1 MIPLAYN
8 LTPEINDWFTR
19 IDPFTNGMPSLHIA
33 FPFSVWLC
41 LMRYDQDKRWER
53 YRKIVAIFILLTAF
67 SIIYLGIHWFS
78 DIIGGMVVAFLA
90 VHLSEKSQF
99 VWNYLDERTI
109 NSRISA
115 LLSNPNKS
123 FAIIKNRIKQSSLK
137 FKKPGSSETTALI
150 IGLLFVVGAT
160 VTWDLTH
167 QALPAKGVELP
178 VEVKAS
184 GEWMVTL
191 DNHSDGIRLIVHE
204 ISNLEN

>member
-1 MIPLAYN
+1 MIGLQELIHLQRNALFAYCVSF
-8 LTPEINDWFTR
+8 LSMALSYALRPRQTLGE
-19 IDPFTNGMPSLHIA
+19 
-33 FPFSVWLC
+33 
-41 LMRYDQDKRWER
+41 

-78 DIIGGMVVAFLA
+78 DIIGGMVVAVLA

-123 FAIIKNRIKQSSLK
+123 FAIIKNGIKQSTLK

-167 QALPAKGVELP
+167 QALPAKGLNYLLKLKHQE
-178 VEVKAS
+178 S
-184 GEWMVTL
+184 GW
-191 DNHSDGIRLIVHE
+191 
-204 ISNLEN
+204 